1 MCSGEIDIGSVCWRS
16 LLLRILLLMLWIIL
30 YCVLCREGICFQYS
44 RQVRGETGYSSLQ
57 LVAASEAFKMI
68 VSVLL
73 LLWDNESESLDR
85 HHSTAS
91 AENTIVTPL
100 NGLSTLWRL
109 FGLLQR
115 GHKMVLLVALYLAS
129 NLCSL
134 YATATVGAAVST
146 LFSQLKIVST
156 ALCGKFILGK
166 NYTNRKWVCLWL
178 LVVGCSCVSY
188 PVIAEAIE
196 SSNISLSQV
205 DSRITAHQKVLGII
219 CLLIQVSISGFAS
232 VYFEL
237 VLKGTEQAQSQQ
249 KGRALTIWERNFQLA
264 AFSVVCAAV
273 VGIGKMWTNVENV
286 SWEKQG
292 WTVLAGATALCQGGA
307 GLFVAA
313 TLKHADAV
321 LKCFANSLSII
332 VVTLVNMW
340 LFDRPLGTLVRGG
353 MVLSIGA
360 MLLYT
365 LDDDFSA
372 SRPRPQLA
380 KQKTS

>member
-100 NGLSTLWRL
+100 NGLSTLSRL

-115 GHKMVLLVALYLAS
+115 GHKMVMLVALYLAS

-196 SSNISLSQV
+196 SSNISLSHV

-237 VLKGTEQAQSQQ
+237 VLKGTEQVQSQQ

-264 AFSVVCAAV
+264 AFSVICAAV

-372 SRPRPQLA
+372 SRHRPQLA

>member
-237 VLKGTEQAQSQQ
+237 VLKGTEQVQSQQ

>member
-237 VLKGTEQAQSQQ
+237 VLKGTEQVQSQQ

-292 WTVLAGATALCQGGA
+292 WTALAGATALCQGGA